1 MELPLAIAKIST
13 TKNIAKGTLLFQDGQ
28 SCAGFYYLVSGSIRV
43 FSMDINGKEM
53 EITRLNPGDFCG
65 EAIAFAGKAF
75 PVYAET
81 AEKSTLL
88 YFSKLAINTALKQ
101 SPELASFFLEL
112 LANKCI
118 TLNKRLETLSMS
130 TVRQRLAKY
139 LLQQCT
145 GESCVITLAIKKGQ
159 LATELGTIIETLS
172 RNFKQLEKA
181 QLISV
186 TGKKIT
192 ILNCQGLRAEL

>member
-1 MELPLAIAKIST
+1 MDIPATIAKLGT

-28 SCAGFYYLVSGSIRV
+28 TCAGFYYIVSGSIRV
-43 FSMDINGKEM
+43 FSMDINGNEL
-53 EITRLNPGDFCG
+53 EVARLTTGDFCG
-65 EAIAFAGKAF
+65 EAIAFAGKNF

-81 AEKSTLL
+81 AENSVLL
-88 YFSKLAINTALKQ
+88 YFSKNTILTAIKQ
-101 SPELASFFLEL
+101 QPELAMFFLEL

-145 GESCVITLAIKKGQ
+145 GESCTITLAIKKGQ
-159 LATELGTIIETLS
+159 LAKKLGTVNETLS
-172 RNFKQLEKA
+172 RNFKHLEKDG
-181 QLISV
+181 LISV
-186 TGKKIT
+186 NGKKIT
-192 ILNCQGLRAEL
+192 IKNCQGLRAEL